1 MRIAPALAVAVLGAA
16 CSHAGA
22 QDWDCTKAGDLPQ
35 QGMNYCAA
43 VDFQRADDALNVLW
57 PKVRAFMK
65 KQDADLKEYSP
76 DLVGAEDALMKAQRA
91 WIDYRDGQ
99 CEAEGFE
106 ARGGSLEP
114 LLVSTCKAQK
124 TRERTEELL
133 LLMSEN

>member
-1 MRIAPALAVAVLGAA
+1 MRRLLPAIGFACLSTVPAL
-16 CSHAGA
+16 S

-43 VDFQRADDALNVLW
+43 QDYARADDALNAAW
-57 PKVRAFMK
+57 PKVRAHMRE
-65 KQDADLKEYSP
+65 ADSWQEESLK
-76 DLVGAEDALMKAQRA
+76 GAEAALLKAQRA

-99 CEAEGFE
+99 CESEGFY

-114 LLVSTCKAQK
+114 LLVATCMARL

-133 LLMSEN
+133 LLMQE